1 MIRVGND
8 KDGGYLLSES
18 DLEKS
23 EVLITLG
30 INDDW
35 SFEEHFYKRKKVAI
49 EAYDKSIDQKVFL
62 KNVVKSLLRI
72 DNPKIIWH
80 WIRTSYKFNKFFQ
93 NKILI
98 IINKM

>member
-1 MIRVGND
+1 MIGILPNFFSFFSSNDLIRVGND

-49 EAYDKSIDQKVFL
+49 EAYDKSIDQKVF
-62 KNVVKSLLRI
+62 
-72 DNPKIIWH
+72 
-80 WIRTSYKFNKFFQ
+80 
-93 NKILI
+93 
-98 IINKM
+98 KMLSSHYWNRHQK